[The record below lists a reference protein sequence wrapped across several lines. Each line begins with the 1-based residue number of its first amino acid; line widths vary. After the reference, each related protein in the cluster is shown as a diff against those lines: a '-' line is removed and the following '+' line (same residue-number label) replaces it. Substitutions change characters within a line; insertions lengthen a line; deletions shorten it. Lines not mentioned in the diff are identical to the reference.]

1 MAINPEM
8 KALPSERSLE
18 ALSLLI
24 EGNRRFMAG
33 LRSVDGTPSPAR
45 LRELA
50 KNGQR
55 PFCLVLSCSDSRVP
69 AEIVFDRGLG
79 DLFLVRVAGNT
90 VGEEMIAS
98 LEFAALSFDS
108 PVLVVMGHTGCGA
121 IQASIEAHRQGDD
134 AVFPSPYVRH
144 LVDHIRP
151 AVEACD
157 KDEGLSGDHDEC
169 MQRVTWANVDHSIE
183 VLLHSSEVLKKL
195 VKDGRIMVVG
205 SVFDLDSSRAE
216 FFVEPEVSDWIE
228 KRIRERLT
236 TAMAAVA
243 IPHHPKQQFS
253 PKE

>member
-1 MAINPEM
+1 MNTTQTN
-8 KALPSERSLE
+8 RSLE

-98 LEFAALSFDS
+98 LEFAATGFETPL
-108 PVLVVMGHTGCGA
+108 LVVMGHTGCGA
-121 IQASIEAHRQGDD
+121 IQAAIDAHKVGED
-134 AVFPSPYVRH
+134 AEFASPYLKH
-144 LVDHIRP
+144 LINHIQP
-151 AVEACD
+151 AVEACAHD
-157 KDEGLSGDHDEC
+157 SQLHARGDDHLN
-169 MQRVTWANVDHSIE
+169 QVTWANVENSID
-183 VLLHSSEVLKKL
+183 VLMKSSQLLAGL
-195 VKDGRIMVVG
+195 VKQGKLMVFG
-205 SVFDLDSSRAE
+205 SLFNLETSQAE
-216 FFVEPEVSDWIE
+216 FRLDPVVSLQVEETIR
-228 KRIRERLT
+228 KRLIASM
-236 TAMAAVA
+236 TAHDTSSSISLRRV
-243 IPHHPKQQFS
+243 KG
-253 PKE
+253 

>member
-1 MAINPEM
+1 
-8 KALPSERSLE
+8 
-18 ALSLLI
+18 
-24 EGNRRFMAG
+24 MAG

-98 LEFAALSFDS
+98 LEFAALNFDS
-108 PVLVVMGHTGCGA
+108 PLLVVMGHTGCGA
-121 IQASIEAHRQGDD
+121 IQASIEAHEKGDD
-134 AVFPSPYVRH
+134 AVFPSTFVKQ
-144 LVDHIRP
+144 LVDCIRP
-151 AVEACD
+151 AVEACER
-157 KDEGLSGDHDEC
+157 DEGLKGSKDEA

-195 VKDGRIMVVG
+195 VKEGRIMVVG
-205 SVFDLDSSRAE
+205 SVFDLDASRAE
-216 FFVEPEVSDWIE
+216 FFVEPEVSEWVE
-228 KRIRERLT
+228 KRIRDRLIET
-236 TAMAAVA
+236 MAAVA
-243 IPHHPKQQFS
+243 IPHHPNQQFR

>member
-1 MAINPEM
+1 MNTIQTN
-8 KALPSERSLE
+8 RSLE

-98 LEFAALSFDS
+98 LEFAAAGFETPL
-108 PVLVVMGHTGCGA
+108 LVVMGHTGCGA
-121 IQASIEAHRQGDD
+121 VQAAVDAHRKGKDAQFASPFLKHLIGHIQPAAEACAHDSHLHADGDD
-134 AVFPSPYVRH
+134 H
-144 LVDHIRP
+144 LN
-151 AVEACD
+151 
-157 KDEGLSGDHDEC
+157 
-169 MQRVTWANVDHSIE
+169 QVTWANVENSID
-183 VLLHSSEVLKKL
+183 VLLKSSQLLAGL
-195 VKDGRIMVVG
+195 VKQGKLMVFG
-205 SVFDLDSSRAE
+205 SLFNLETSQAE
-216 FFVEPEVSDWIE
+216 FRLDPEVSLQVE
-228 KRIRERLT
+228 ETIRNRLIASM
-236 TAMAAVA
+236 TALETAAA
-243 IPHHPKQQFS
+243 AALRRATS
-253 PKE
+253 